1 MLSERGTMRKIKR
14 TKYLSSALLL
24 LLLLILSA
32 CAPDPDFELYK
43 GKPLRIVVVGE
54 PPEVKEE
61 QVKFTKISFDKMT
74 NKELNSFDAVFIMEE
89 NLFEAADDQYVD
101 VYLDSTIPFFF
112 IGTDNFIPFL
122 EKDMKYDKSMNWS
135 SGNSYA
141 VGILIQDD
149 ALKKW
154 EYGLYNDEKKEEYIK
169 DVYSRIFKT
178 IDELNQ

>member
-1 MLSERGTMRKIKR
+1 
-14 TKYLSSALLL
+14 
-24 LLLLILSA
+24 
-32 CAPDPDFELYK
+32 
-43 GKPLRIVVVGE
+43 
-54 PPEVKEE
+54 
-61 QVKFTKISFDKMT
+61 
-74 NKELNSFDAVFIMEE
+74 
-89 NLFEAADDQYVD
+89 
-101 VYLDSTIPFFF
+101 
-112 IGTDNFIPFL
+112 
-122 EKDMKYDKSMNWS
+122 MNWS

>member
-1 MLSERGTMRKIKR
+1 MKKIER
-14 TKYLSSALLL
+14 TKYLSSAFLTLILLV
-24 LLLLILSA
+24 LSA
-32 CAPDPDFELYK
+32 CTPGPDFELYE
-43 GKPLRIVVVGE
+43 GTPLQIAVVGE

-74 NKELNSFDAVFIMEE
+74 NKELNSFDAVFIRED
-89 NLFEAADDQYVD
+89 NLVEAAEDQYTD
-101 VYLDSTIPFFF
+101 VYLDATIPFFF
-112 IGTDNFIPFL
+112 IGTDNFIPFV
-122 EKDMKYDKSMNWS
+122 EKDMEYDKSMNWS
-135 SGNSYA
+135 SGISYA

-154 EYGLYNDEKKEEYIK
+154 EYGLYNDEQKEEHIK

>member
-1 MLSERGTMRKIKR
+1 MKKLEGK
-14 TKYLSSALLL
+14 KYLSSAFLA
-24 LLLLILSA
+24 LIILVLSA
-32 CAPDPDFELYK
+32 CTPDSDFELYK
-43 GKPLRIVVVGE
+43 GKPLRIAVIGE

-74 NKELNSFDAVFIMEE
+74 NKELNSFDAVFIRED
-89 NLFEAADDQYVD
+89 NLFEAAEDQYAD

-112 IGTDNFIPFL
+112 IGTDNFVPFV
-122 EKDMKYDKSMNWS
+122 EKDMEYDKTMNWS
-135 SGNSYA
+135 AGISYA

-154 EYGLYNDEKKEEYIK
+154 EYGLYNDEQKEEHIK

>member
-1 MLSERGTMRKIKR
+1 MKKLEGITF
-14 TKYLSSALLL
+14 LALIILV
-24 LLLLILSA
+24 LSA
-32 CAPDPDFELYK
+32 CTSDSDFELYK
-43 GKPLRIVVVGE
+43 GKPLRIAVIGE

-74 NKELNSFDAVFIMEE
+74 NKELNSFDAVFIRED
-89 NLFEAADDQYVD
+89 NLFEAAEDRYTD

-112 IGTDNFIPFL
+112 IGTDNFIPFV
-122 EKDMKYDKSMNWS
+122 EKDMEYDKTMNWS
-135 SGNSYA
+135 TGISYA

-154 EYGLYNDEKKEEYIK
+154 EYGLYNDEQKEEHIK